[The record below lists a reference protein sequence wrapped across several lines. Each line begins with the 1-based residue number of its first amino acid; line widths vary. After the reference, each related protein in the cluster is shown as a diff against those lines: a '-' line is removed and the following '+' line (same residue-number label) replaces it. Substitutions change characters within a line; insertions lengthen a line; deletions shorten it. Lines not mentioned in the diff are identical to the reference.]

1 MTFLDELEESL
12 SLGIELLLG
21 RCLLIVFLFL
31 DLLIDL
37 AAEYHPIAIDT
48 VSHALIL
55 PVGREQI
62 RLSQLL
68 HLTYLVARL
77 ILILLQALR
86 LFLSFHFLQAEL
98 LTGFFELVF
107 HGFSGRW
114 LGEVLSKLTSLEII
128 PVDYGK
134 VFVVALAVGCLL
146 VD

>member
-86 LFLSFHFLQAEL
+86 LFLSFHFLQAEFF
-98 LTGFFELVF
+98 TGFFELVF